1 MLATAPKPASSHV
14 RRARSSGL
22 VITHA
27 GCRPAKRSPRRRA
40 FCSPWALKGRSVARV
55 RSLSPAPVAD
65 LRDILAMLAN
75 EFLVLDQLV
84 AQRLLHVT
92 GPRLK
97 LWQAVDRATEQ
108 VEAIHLDQHR
118 HVAWCRDG
126 AFFLVAAYVQVMVVC
141 SPVSEPVDQPWITV
155 ERKDDGLVEREESV
169 ELRVRKP
176 VRVLTRGL

>member
-1 MLATAPKPASSHV
+1 MAYARARTAPRLAD
-14 RRARSSGL
+14 
-22 VITHA
+22 
-27 GCRPAKRSPRRRA
+27 GCGGFLDYAADPGP
-40 FCSPWALKGRSVARV
+40 
-55 RSLSPAPVAD
+55 SLFPAPVTD

-97 LWQAVDRATEQ
+97 LWQAVDRVTHQ
-108 VEAIHLDQHR
+108 MEAIHLVQHR
-118 HVAWCRDG
+118 HVEGCCDS
-126 AFFLVAAYVQVMVVC
+126 AFFLVAPNVQVMVVC
-141 SPVSEPVDQPWITV
+141 SPVSEPVDQPWVTV
-155 ERKDDGLVEREESV
+155 ERKDDWLVEREESI